1 MLTVQDVTYRIGG
14 RVLLDGI
21 RLQLPDS
28 HRAGLVGR
36 NGCGK
41 STLFKLILGQA
52 HADSGIIEMA
62 KGQKVITVAQEV
74 PGGEQTPLE
83 FLLES
88 DKERH
93 ELLHLSETCTDPN
106 KLGDIY
112 ERLMQ
117 IDAYS
122 AEARASTVLKG
133 LGFSDYQQTSP
144 LSSFSGGYRMRVA
157 LAAALFQQPDLL
169 MLDEPTNHLDLEAT
183 LWLKEFLK
191 NYPNSLLIISHD
203 RELMNECVDTIFHLQ
218 QGKVTRYT
226 GNYDFYLKTYLE
238 QRAFTEAYN
247 AKVEAQRK
255 HMMKFVTRF
264 GAKATKAAQ
273 AQSKLKAIAKLTP
286 ITLVDDDPTIKL
298 DFPETE
304 HLSPPLIHYE
314 KIALGYDNNT
324 VLKNLSG
331 NIDPED
337 RIALLGAN
345 GNGKSTFAK
354 FLAGRLKPLNGVAT
368 FHNKL
373 RVAYFHQHQIE
384 DLMINETA
392 YQHMQQAMPQ
402 GNETQI
408 RAQLG
413 RFGFARDKADVLV
426 KNLSG
431 GEKARLVF
439 ALMTQT
445 KPHLI
450 ILDEP
455 TNHLD
460 MEMRES
466 LMLSI
471 NKFEGAV
478 ILIAHDW
485 HLLNHTADRLWL
497 VANHTIKPYEG
508 SLDDYRN
515 EVLGKASKGD
525 EKKQKKGIRK

>member
-21 RLQLPDS
+21 RLQLPDG

-41 STLFKLILGQA
+41 TTLFKLILGQA
-52 HADSGIIEMA
+52 HADGGIIEMA
-62 KGQKVITVAQEV
+62 RGQKLITVAQEV

-93 ELLHLSETCTDPN
+93 ELLHLSETCTDPD

-112 ERLMQ
+112 ERLLQ

-133 LGFSDYQQTSP
+133 LGFSDYQQISP

-169 MLDEPTNHLDLEAT
+169 MLDEPTNHLDLEAS

-191 NYPNSLLIISHD
+191 TYPNSLMIISHD
-203 RELMNECVDTIFHLQ
+203 RELMNECVDNIFHLQ
-218 QGKVTRYT
+218 QGKVTRYA

-238 QRAFTEAYN
+238 QRAFSEAYN
-247 AKVEAQRK
+247 VKVESQRK
-255 HMMKFVTRF
+255 HLMGFVTRF
-264 GAKATKAAQ
+264 GAKASKATQ
-273 AQSKLKAIAKLTP
+273 AQSKLKAISKLVS
-286 ITLVDDDPTIKL
+286 ISLVNDDPTIKL
-298 DFPETE
+298 DFPEIE
-304 HLSPPLIHYE
+304 ELSPPLIHYE
-314 KIALGYDNNT
+314 KISLGYDDNT

-331 NIDPED
+331 SIGPEE
-337 RIALLGAN
+337 RIALLGSN

-354 FLAGRLKPLNGVAT
+354 FLAGRLKPLTGEAT

-373 RVAYFHQHQIE
+373 RIAYFNQHQIE
-384 DLMINETA
+384 DLIMDETA
-392 YQHMQQAMPQ
+392 YQHMQQAMPG
-402 GNETQI
+402 GNETQV
-408 RAQLG
+408 RGQLG
-413 RFGFARDKADVLV
+413 RFGFARDKADVVV

-439 ALMTQT
+439 ALMTRT

-466 LMLSI
+466 LMMSI

-485 HLLNHTADRLWL
+485 HLLNHTADTLWL
-497 VANHTIKPYEG
+497 VADHTIIPYQG

-515 EVLGKASKGD
+515 EVLGKAPKKD
-525 EKKQKKGIRK
+525 EKKGKSKGK